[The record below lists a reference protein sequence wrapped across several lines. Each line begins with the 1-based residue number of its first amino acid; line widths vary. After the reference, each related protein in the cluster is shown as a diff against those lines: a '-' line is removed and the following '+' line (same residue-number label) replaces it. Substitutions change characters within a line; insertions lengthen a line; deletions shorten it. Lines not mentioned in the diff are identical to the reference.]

1 MATLRGVM
9 KTKATTIDN
18 FDIKIHE
25 RYAQDQI
32 ALDKTFIV
40 EPSLISQ
47 HFEITGTSSIYASK
61 WEELFELGIR
71 NIPWAAFTPPP
82 RYQKQAKRFF
92 SYRILPTI
100 FVDDE
105 EQDEEEQESEE
116 KKRGREILKKA
127 HAAKKGASE
136 DPFLFERDKTTIINL
151 LQSVLHLNKLLTQV
165 YARKLQY
172 QKG

>member
-1 MATLRGVM
+1 M

-25 RYAQDQI
+25 RYAQDQV

-40 EPSLISQ
+40 ESALLSA
-47 HFEITGTSSIYASK
+47 HFEITGTSSIYSSK
-61 WEELFELGIR
+61 WEELFELNIR

-82 RYQKQAKRFF
+82 RYHKQAKRFF

-100 FVDDE
+100 YVEDEDE
-105 EQDEEEQESEE
+105 ETGEEQQHEESEE
-116 KKRGREILKKA
+116 KKRAKEILKKA
-127 HAAKKGASE
+127 HSAKKGASE
-136 DPFLFERDKTTIINL
+136 DPYLFERDKSTIINL
-151 LQSVLHLNKLLTQV
+151 LQSVVHLNKLLTQV
-165 YARKLQY
+165 YSRKLQY